1 MKTVTQQA
9 ALEAT
14 PLHTGENAQFWSAPR
29 FDGLECLAASF
40 KTHVYEP
47 HTHDTFV
54 VGGILSGCQYYWQR
68 GQQIFA
74 GPGDLVF
81 VNPFEL
87 HDGIPEGHGYTYR
100 MTYPSVSLLQKIS
113 EDLTDKPQ
121 NGTPYFPEARVHD
134 PLLCQ
139 EFIEAHKSVQNRAV
153 DLEAEEP
160 LYMIFARMLAK
171 YASFDEN
178 QIGTK
183 DPIAIQLTREYLEES
198 FMASV
203 HLDDLAKLAGRSKY
217 HLIRSFKKATGQT
230 PHAYLTDVRIR
241 NARRLLVR
249 GSSPSETAT
258 LCGFADQA
266 HLTRQF
272 KSRIGTTPAAF
283 QRSVT
288 SI

>member
-1 MKTVTQQA
+1 MKPVTQKA

-14 PLHTGENAQFWSAPR
+14 PLNTGENAQFWSAPN

-40 KTHVYEP
+40 RTHVYEP

-54 VGGILSGCQYYWQR
+54 VGGILQGCQCYWQR
-68 GQQIFA
+68 GEQIFA

-87 HDGIPEGHGYTYR
+87 HDGIPEGYGYTYR
-100 MTYPSVSLLQKIS
+100 MTYPSISLLQKIA

-121 NGTPYFPEARVHD
+121 SGTPYFPEACVHD
-134 PLLCQ
+134 PELCQ
-139 EFIEAHKSVQNRAV
+139 EFITAHKSIQNRSI

-160 LYMIFARMLAK
+160 LYMIFAKMLAK
-171 YASFDEN
+171 YGSFRESDMN
-178 QIGTK
+178 SK
-183 DPIAIQLTREYLEES
+183 DPVAVRRAREYLEES
-198 FMASV
+198 FMGNV
-203 HLDDLAKLAGRSKY
+203 HLDDLVNISGRSKY

-230 PHAYLTDVRIR
+230 PHAYLTDVRVR

-249 GSSPSETAT
+249 GASPSETAS

-272 KSRIGTTPAAF
+272 KSRVGTTPAAF
-283 QRSVT
+283 QRSVI